1 MKHSEC
7 NREIKE
13 TENMKERLREVND
26 RVRRSTSVLLGFH
39 RKNKRN
45 SNETI
50 FEMIT
55 AKNCAKLTKRY
66 RYSCG
71 KANES

>member
-1 MKHSEC
+1 
-7 NREIKE
+7 
-13 TENMKERLREVND
+13 MKERLREVND

-55 AKNCAKLTKRY
+55 AKNCPKLTKDTDIHMGRLMNL
-66 RYSCG
+66 
-71 KANES
+71 K